1 MQRQLMQVLPSVTPD
16 VALDGGEAGTRRSWD
31 SIVLRMATLSGLVV
45 EQSGFGKVSPR
56 DQSWANI
63 IGFRY
68 HWIPHHPCLLAP
80 KRVHEEL
87 ITQQF
92 RSGWYFS
99 VFSVKLDWAWEIHQN
114 TLGFA
119 FSLCPITSFWRHIS
133 MFWLPPSHRMFLSFT
148 YMN

>member
-1 MQRQLMQVLPSVTPD
+1 MTIHMQRQLMQVLPSVTPD

-68 HWIPHHPCLLAP
+68 H
-80 KRVHEEL
+80 
-87 ITQQF
+87 
-92 RSGWYFS
+92 
-99 VFSVKLDWAWEIHQN
+99 
-114 TLGFA
+114 
-119 FSLCPITSFWRHIS
+119 
-133 MFWLPPSHRMFLSFT
+133 
-148 YMN
+148 